1 MTSDAFAVLIPYT
14 GLNRAIPCPCSSA
27 GMKVSGWSMTSFSAS
42 VDDNVGDHARALREF
57 DHRHVIRQ
65 AVFERRMKRAMEYH
79 PADQLGLAR
88 CIVPGPVRFQTL
100 RAFAARRQPVV
111 AALAAML
118 ERELAFLQRVPI
130 RL

>member
-1 MTSDAFAVLIPYT
+1 MTSDAFAVLICRPESCDPVPLFL
-14 GLNRAIPCPCSSA
+14 GGHEGKRFVNDEFLGIR
-27 GMKVSGWSMTSFSAS
+27 
-42 VDDNVGDHARALREF
+42 DDNVGDHARALREF

-118 ERELAFLQRVPI
+118 EGEIAFLQRVPI
-130 RL
+130 WF

>member
-1 MTSDAFAVLIPYT
+1 MTSDVR
-14 GLNRAIPCPCSSA
+14 GLD
-27 GMKVSGWSMTSFSAS
+27 TSYRPESCDPVPLFLGGHEGKRL
-42 VDDNVGDHARALREF
+42 VNDEFLGILDDNVGDHARALREF

-100 RAFAARRQPVV
+100 RAFAACRQPVV

>member
-1 MTSDAFAVLIPYT
+1 MTSDAFAVLMTRPKSCDPVPLFL
-14 GLNRAIPCPCSSA
+14 GGHEGNRL
-27 GMKVSGWSMTSFSAS
+27 
-42 VDDNVGDHARALREF
+42 VDDEFLGILEDNVGDHARALRQF

-65 AVFERRMKRAMEYH
+65 AVFERGMKRAMEYH

-88 CIVPGPVRFQTL
+88 CVVPGPVRFQTL

-111 AALAAML
+111 AAVAAVL